1 LDEQPHDKVSTVPPF
16 GMVGMVE
23 RSGMAVPFQPP
34 ASHGNVIAIAVPF
47 PFPGAETWSGTVR
60 NGIPVP
66 YRALLPFHHSIL
78 TMPRRIETI
87 TVTVEQ
93 EERLKAFLE
102 KDAISEDSPR
112 PEKQG

>member
-1 LDEQPHDKVSTVPPF
+1 
-16 GMVGMVE
+16 
-23 RSGMAVPFQPP
+23 
-34 ASHGNVIAIAVPF
+34 
-47 PFPGAETWSGTVR
+47 
-60 NGIPVP
+60 
-66 YRALLPFHHSIL
+66 
-78 TMPRRIETI
+78 MPRRIETI